1 MLNQMA
7 YQRILSKQD
16 HHTLLRMELCIM
28 DIGREIL
35 GKVMGYR
42 HGLMGLNIKDIGSII
57 KHMEKVN
64 LHMLMET
71 SMKENGKKT
80 KLVE

>member
-1 MLNQMA
+1 
-7 YQRILSKQD
+7 
-16 HHTLLRMELCIM
+16 
-28 DIGREIL
+28 
-35 GKVMGYR
+35 MGYR